1 MATMKMTG
9 CMKIVSRM
17 SEADQDALLSRLDA
31 YQADGVPA
39 ERAQLMAAQDML
51 AEIQGERDQLF
62 NLLREQHPDL
72 FSVAES
78 PAPQVQASRQRAAVR
93 TPLGFY
99 SALADGVDGIKTN
112 AAPAQGWKD
121 AIKGLVNK
129 GAVKADEV
137 EWSGVND
144 WLDLQQGKVTKEQ
157 VADYLKQGGVQVEE
171 AVLRTS
177 ALTRAENEELLD
189 LIDLDRRRRE
199 GQEGVMDDD
208 EVARMNELRGRNQ
221 SFEPPRYE
229 KYTLPGGENYREVL
243 LTLPTKTPTDREGLA
258 QSLYGK
264 SFDDLSVN
272 QAARVMNELASPTDG
287 KTYRSNHWDQP
298 NVLAHIR
305 VNDRTDADGK
315 RVLFVEELQSDW
327 GQAGA
332 QARKKEVKRLIAQG
346 MTKEEANKSV
356 PQEFGFG
363 SKLRDGFSIIELEPG
378 FFHLRQ
384 RGREYPIAIG
394 SRKNVEQEG
403 RAKGAF
409 ETGPPAA
416 PFVTKTEGW
425 LNLALKR
432 VMVMAAE
439 GGYDKVAFTT
449 GEQNAD
455 RFKLS
460 ATVSSIRTKWSDSA
474 RGERKVD
481 IVTKEPMSVIGLI
494 VDKSGTVIG
503 SMTNGM
509 NGKTLDQVIGKEMAQ
524 EVMET
529 EGDGKWSGL
538 DLEVGGEGM
547 KAFYDTIVPTTL
559 KKLLPKVGGGQVSAV
574 KMEDAKSRLQK
585 QYRELPFGSP
595 EQEAAGRQLYEM
607 SRDGGT
613 GSTLTQPGFDVTD
626 AMREKV
632 AEGLPLFS
640 RRRTIFGSPAP
651 LANWTMPAE
660 TKFDNWIRLV
670 QDKQVDM
677 KRVIEAISRNGGL
690 SDQWNAYLQEELYH
704 GRSAKATKDF
714 GLKEVRPLMEE
725 LEKSKVSLA
734 DFEEYL
740 HNRHA
745 EERNTQIAKVNPAMP
760 DGGSGIDT
768 ADARAYLAGLDPA
781 KRSTYEALARRVDAI
796 SQGTRELLVRSGLE
810 TQDTINQW
818 EGAYKNYVPLMR
830 EDVDYGLS
838 SGMGTGSGFSVRG
851 PASRRATGS
860 DRPVVDILA
869 NLLMQ
874 RERAIVRAEK
884 TRVGTAL
891 YGLALQNP
899 NADFWL
905 PVDPKAIKDVPG
917 TMAKLQAMGL
927 DPMDVRNIMEEPLQQ
942 VVDPRTGLV
951 TYRVNAN
958 LRNADNVMAVRVNGE
973 DKFLFFNTRNERA
986 ARMAASLKNLDAA
999 SLEGLLNVSG
1009 KISRYFA
1016 AINTQYN
1023 PIFGAI
1029 NLLRDVQGAAVN
1041 LSSTPLAGEQ
1051 AAVLRGVG
1059 GATLGIY
1066 RSLRADRS
1074 GQSGPPG
1081 SWSALWEEFQREG
1094 GQTGFRDMFRTSED
1108 RTQAL
1113 QAMLD
1118 PASWTETKWGKVLTA
1133 GGTLKVPLEA
1143 ARKYAGA
1150 PVFNWLSDYNETLEN
1165 AVRLSAYKA
1174 AKAKGMTAQQ
1184 AASLAK
1190 NLTVNFNR
1198 KGEIGTQA
1206 GALYAFFNASVQGT
1220 ARLAETLKGPAGKK
1234 ILAGGL
1240 LLGTV
1245 QALALAAAG
1254 FDEDEPPDFIKERN
1268 FVIPTGDGKYLTFP
1282 MPLGLNVIPNTSRV
1296 LTEWAL
1302 AGGKDPGKRFGQI
1315 VGAFADMFNPIGN
1328 AGLSVQTIA
1337 PTFAD
1342 PLVALAENRD
1352 WSGKPIAKKDMTG
1365 TDPTPGYTRA
1375 KETASWVSK
1384 QLSYYLNLASGGT
1397 KYKPGGLSPT
1407 PDQIDYLI
1415 GQVTGG
1421 VGREI
1426 LKVSQA
1432 VESSVTGE
1440 ELPTYKVPI
1449 AGRFYGDT
1457 KEQAATADRFYRNV
1471 TRINEH
1477 ENEIEGRKKN
1487 REGGIAEYRQ
1497 ENPEARLVTLANRI
1511 ERDVAELRRKKR
1523 EMLEKDRPKE
1533 SIKMIELQIT
1543 RKMEQLNARVEALQ
1557 D

>member
-78 PAPQVQASRQRAAVR
+78 PAPRVQASRQRNPQVD
-93 TPLGFY
+93 TPEF
-99 SALADGVDGIKTN
+99 KR
-112 AAPAQGWKD
+112 
-121 AIKGLVNK
+121 
-129 GAVKADEV
+129 
-137 EWSGVND
+137 WS
-144 WLDLQQGKVTKEQ
+144 
-157 VADYLKQGGVQVEE
+157 
-171 AVLRTS
+171 
-177 ALTRAENEELLD
+177 
-189 LIDLDRRRRE
+189 
-199 GQEGVMDDD
+199 
-208 EVARMNELRGRNQ
+208 
-221 SFEPPRYE
+221 
-229 KYTLPGGENYREVL
+229 
-243 LTLPTKTPTDREGLA
+243 
-258 QSLYGK
+258 
-264 SFDDLSVN
+264 
-272 QAARVMNELASPTDG
+272 
-287 KTYRSNHWDQP
+287 
-298 NVLAHIR
+298 
-305 VNDRTDADGK
+305 
-315 RVLFVEELQSDW
+315 
-327 GQAGA
+327 
-332 QARKKEVKRLIAQG
+332 
-346 MTKEEANKSV
+346 
-356 PQEFGFG
+356 
-363 SKLRDGFSIIELEPG
+363 
-378 FFHLRQ
+378 
-384 RGREYPIAIG
+384 
-394 SRKNVEQEG
+394 
-403 RAKGAF
+403 
-409 ETGPPAA
+409 
-416 PFVTKTEGW
+416 
-425 LNLALKR
+425 
-432 VMVMAAE
+432 
-439 GGYDKVAFTT
+439 
-449 GEQNAD
+449 
-455 RFKLS
+455 
-460 ATVSSIRTKWSDSA
+460 
-474 RGERKVD
+474 
-481 IVTKEPMSVIGLI
+481 
-494 VDKSGTVIG
+494 
-503 SMTNGM
+503 
-509 NGKTLDQVIGKEMAQ
+509 
-524 EVMET
+524 
-529 EGDGKWSGL
+529 
-538 DLEVGGEGM
+538 
-547 KAFYDTIVPTTL
+547 
-559 KKLLPKVGGGQVSAV
+559 
-574 KMEDAKSRLQK
+574 
-585 QYRELPFGSP
+585 
-595 EQEAAGRQLYEM
+595 
-607 SRDGGT
+607 
-613 GSTLTQPGFDVTD
+613 
-626 AMREKV
+626 
-632 AEGLPLFS
+632 EGLPVQDSFEDRVSDRGVFPLYHATTSDFNEFKPGGLNVNDSGPAIWLAPTPATGSATFRVGSEGAYRDGANVMPVYAKLKSPLVIDDMGMLEWARTAYADGEFPQLISAKTVSDLKADGYDSVILDSGAIWGRPQEAEVLVFEPTQIKSATGNSGAFNPENPDITAS
-640 RRRTIFGSPAP
+640 RRRTIFGDPAP

-768 ADARAYLAGLDPA
+768 ADARAYLAALDPA
-781 KRSTYEALARRVDAI
+781 KRRTYEALARRVDAI

-830 EDVDYGLS
+830 EDLDYGLS

-874 RERAIVRAEK
+874 REQAIVRAEK

-986 ARMAASLKNLDAA
+986 ARMAASLKNLDAT

-1023 PIFGAI
+1023 PVFGAI

-1051 AAVLRGVG
+1051 AAVLKGVG

-1118 PASWTETKWGKVLTA
+1118 PASWTETKWGKILTA

-1143 ARKYAGA
+1143 ARKGA
-1150 PVFNWLSDYNETLEN
+1150 AEPVFNWLSDYNETLEN

-1198 KGEIGTQA
+1198 KGEIGTQM

-1245 QALALAAAG
+1245 QALALAAAD

-1268 FVIPTGDGKYLTFP
+1268 FVIPTGDGKYATFP

-1352 WSGKPIAKKDMTG
+1352 WSGKPIAKEDRSG

-1384 QLSYYLNLASGGT
+1384 QLAYYLNLASGGT

-1407 PDQIDYLI
+1407 PDQLDYLI

-1421 VGREI
+1421 VGREV

-1471 TRINEH
+1471 TTINEH
-1477 ENEIEGRKKN
+1477 ENEIEGRRKN
-1487 REGGIAEYRQ
+1487 REGGIPEYIK

>member
-78 PAPQVQASRQRAAVR
+78 PAPQVQASRQRAYHGTPHRGIDKFSTDKIGTGEGAQAYGWGLYFTDRKEIAEHYREKLSSEQYLINGEPPADGTQEFAAQMIDTWRGRRTRIEIELNADRNIRKDKREAILAEVDRLLESKAEVRKAKGQLYEVDIPQDSEMLLWDKPLSEQPKAVR
-93 TPLGFY
+93 
-99 SALADGVDGIKTN
+99 SAV
-112 AAPAQGWKD
+112 
-121 AIKGLVNK
+121 
-129 GAVKADEV
+129 
-137 EWSGVND
+137 
-144 WLDLQQGKVTKEQ
+144 
-157 VADYLKQGGVQVEE
+157 
-171 AVLRTS
+171 
-177 ALTRAENEELLD
+177 
-189 LIDLDRRRRE
+189 
-199 GQEGVMDDD
+199 
-208 EVARMNELRGRNQ
+208 
-221 SFEPPRYE
+221 
-229 KYTLPGGENYREVL
+229 
-243 LTLPTKTPTDREGLA
+243 EGLA
-258 QSLYGK
+258 GATSIDAVLAGK
-264 SFDDLSVN
+264 DIPALLKWVDSFDRNNAFDE
-272 QAARVMNELASPTDG
+272 M
-287 KTYRSNHWDQP
+287 
-298 NVLAHIR
+298 
-305 VNDRTDADGK
+305 
-315 RVLFVEELQSDW
+315 VEENPDMTADDVREAIKASYDSEDMASYLGSAAFD
-327 GQAGA
+327 AS
-332 QARKKEVKRLIAQG
+332 RKGESIYREIA
-346 MTKEEANKSV
+346 TKEGSDKAASEA
-356 PQEFGFG
+356 
-363 SKLRDGFSIIELEPG
+363 L
-378 FFHLRQ
+378 
-384 RGREYPIAIG
+384 
-394 SRKNVEQEG
+394 
-403 RAKGAF
+403 
-409 ETGPPAA
+409 
-416 PFVTKTEGW
+416 
-425 LNLALKR
+425 
-432 VMVMAAE
+432 MAA
-439 GGYDKVAFTT
+439 G
-449 GEQNAD
+449 
-455 RFKLS
+455 
-460 ATVSSIRTKWSDSA
+460 IRGIKYLD
-474 RGERKVD
+474 
-481 IVTKEPMSVIGLI
+481 
-494 VDKSGTVIG
+494 GT
-503 SMTNGM
+503 SR
-509 NGKTLDQVIGKEMAQ
+509 DA
-524 EVMET
+524 
-529 EGDGKWSGL
+529 GDGSYNYVVFSG
-538 DLEVGGEGM
+538 DDV
-547 KAFYDTIVPTTL
+547 AIQQTFY
-559 KKLLPKVGGGQVSAV
+559 
-574 KMEDAKSRLQK
+574 
-585 QYRELPFGSP
+585 
-595 EQEAAGRQLYEM
+595 
-607 SRDGGT
+607 
-613 GSTLTQPGFDVTD
+613 
-626 AMREKV
+626 
-632 AEGLPLFS
+632 S
-640 RRRTIFGSPAP
+640 RRRTIFGDPAP

-768 ADARAYLAGLDPA
+768 ADARAYLAALDPA
-781 KRSTYEALARRVDAI
+781 KRRTYEALARRVDAI

-830 EDVDYGLS
+830 EDLDYGLS

-874 RERAIVRAEK
+874 REQAIVRAEK

-986 ARMAASLKNLDAA
+986 ARMAASLKNLDAT

-1023 PIFGAI
+1023 PVFGAI

-1051 AAVLRGVG
+1051 AAVLKGVG

-1118 PASWTETKWGKVLTA
+1118 PASWTETKWGKILTA

-1143 ARKYAGA
+1143 ARKGA
-1150 PVFNWLSDYNETLEN
+1150 AEPVFNWLSDYNETLEN

-1198 KGEIGTQA
+1198 KGEIGTQM

-1245 QALALAAAG
+1245 QALALAAAD

-1268 FVIPTGDGKYLTFP
+1268 FVIPTGDGKYATFP

-1352 WSGKPIAKKDMTG
+1352 WSGKPIAKEDRSG

-1384 QLSYYLNLASGGT
+1384 QLAYYLNLASGGT

-1407 PDQIDYLI
+1407 PDQLDYLI

-1421 VGREI
+1421 VGREV

-1471 TRINEH
+1471 TTINEH
-1477 ENEIEGRKKN
+1477 ENEIEGRRKN
-1487 REGGIAEYRQ
+1487 REGGIPEYIK